1 MVGPLG
7 MRCLFTTG
15 QFRKEL
21 CSDGHSKGCDMTEA
35 AEQNL
40 AVAQSYRGLKAFN
53 AVTHY

>member
-1 MVGPLG
+1 